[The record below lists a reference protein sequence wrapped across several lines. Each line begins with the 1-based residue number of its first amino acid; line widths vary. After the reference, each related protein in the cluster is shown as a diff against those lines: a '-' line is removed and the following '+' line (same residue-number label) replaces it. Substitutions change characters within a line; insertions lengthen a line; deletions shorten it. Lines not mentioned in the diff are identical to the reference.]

1 MEILESVSPS
11 LFLSLSLLSRPL
23 QTQAQGNDAL
33 SADGALERQGFGRTK
48 ETESRAC

>member
-1 MEILESVSPS
+1 MEILLSVSPS
-11 LFLSLSLLSRPL
+11 LSLSLLSRPL

-48 ETESRAC
+48 ETESRPC